1 MTVQWL
7 IFAWRN
13 TLRNRRRSLV
23 TVALAALGTAAIL
36 IAGGF
41 ALFTYR
47 ALAED
52 AARTTGHLVIAQAAQ
67 FDGDEDVPLQ
77 HGLSGPRALT
87 DKLLDLPEVRH
98 VLPRVDFSGLIS
110 NGEKSTVM
118 LGYGVDP
125 DAEFTIKGPFMSVTA
140 GNVLTRGDTN
150 SVVLGRGLARVL
162 NAKVGSGLTLMA
174 TTTEG
179 SLNAIDVKVKGI
191 VDTGVPDIDLRLV
204 YADITLAQRLLV
216 TDKVSRIG
224 IFLDRLDSTSAV
236 LPKVRALVPGLTV
249 KAWYELAP
257 YYQSVRALYNRI
269 FGALGIIIA
278 VIVVFVVVNAMAMAI
293 IERTREVGSLR
304 AMGTAPS
311 LLTRLFAMEGLMLG
325 AMGAVCGV
333 VIALLV
339 SLLLLE
345 FPVQMPPPPG
355 RSVGYPL
362 QIAYDN
368 YLYAIT
374 VLAMLVLAAVASAL
388 VARRTVRLP
397 IVDAL
402 GHN

>member
-1 MTVQWL
+1 VNAQWVV
-7 IFAWRN
+7 FAWRN

-23 TVALAALGTAAIL
+23 AVALAALGTAAIL
-36 IAGGF
+36 VAGGF

-47 ALAED
+47 GLAED

-67 FDGDEDVPLQ
+67 FSDDEDVPLQ
-77 HGLSGPRALT
+77 NGLSDSKGLIQ
-87 DKLLDLPEVRH
+87 KLLDLPEVRH

-110 NGEKSTVM
+110 NGAKSTVM
-118 LGYGVDP
+118 LAYGVDP
-125 DAEFTIKGPFMSVTA
+125 DAEFTIKGPFMNVVA
-140 GNVLTRGDTN
+140 GNVLTKGDID
-150 SVVLGRGLARVL
+150 SVVLGKALAHSL
-162 NAKVGSGLTLMA
+162 NAQVGAGLTLMA

-191 VDTGVPDIDLRLV
+191 VDTGIPDIDLRLV
-204 YADITLAQRLLV
+204 YTDIGLAQRLLL

-224 IFLDRLDSTSAV
+224 LFLDRLDSTPSA
-236 LPKVRALVPGLTV
+236 LREVRTMVTDLEVRS
-249 KAWYELAP
+249 WDDLAP
-257 YYQSVRALYNRI
+257 YYQSVRALYDRI

-278 VIVVFVVVNAMAMAI
+278 VIVVFVVVNSMAMSI
-293 IERTREVGSLR
+293 IERTREIGALR
-304 AMGTAPS
+304 AMGTAPM

-325 AMGAVCGV
+325 AMGAVVGV
-333 VIALLV
+333 LISLLV

-362 QIAYDN
+362 QISYSTE
-368 YLYAIT
+368 LYAIT
-374 VLAMLVLAAVASAL
+374 VLGMLTLAGVASAL
-388 VARRTVRLP
+388 VARRTVRIP